1 MGEGRKGGGRGRGCR
16 RTEDGREERGK
27 KEEGEG
33 EEVKVGGAAHCKVH
47 QMELSHA
54 YVLLL
59 VRANVTALHSDGEDD
74 MGTRRVIIHVSRC
87 KLP

>member
-1 MGEGRKGGGRGRGCR
+1 M
-16 RTEDGREERGK
+16 
-27 KEEGEG
+27 
-33 EEVKVGGAAHCKVH
+33 KVGGAAHCKVH

-59 VRANVTALHSDGEDD
+59 VHANVTALHSDGEDD